1 YKGLEFRFL
10 LQGNIGKY
18 VNFNQNLEN
27 EFLLGSYSVHQ
38 SQLNYWRPDN
48 PDATHATLHY
58 FDGGGGIPQLAWG
71 GGAAL
76 EGYSA
81 GIEDRFWRNA
91 DFIRLRDLYAAY
103 TFKPEFLKRSF
114 GVSGLNIYASVNNLI
129 TLTR

>member
-1 YKGLEFRFL
+1 
-10 LQGNIGKY
+10 
-18 VNFNQNLEN
+18 
-27 EFLLGSYSVHQ
+27 
-38 SQLNYWRPDN
+38 
-48 PDATHATLHY
+48 
-58 FDGGGGIPQLAWG
+58 
-71 GGAAL
+71 AAL

-129 TLTR
+129 TLTRLIEGDPERRIEITGTANKYTFGYYPIMITGRLGLKVNF